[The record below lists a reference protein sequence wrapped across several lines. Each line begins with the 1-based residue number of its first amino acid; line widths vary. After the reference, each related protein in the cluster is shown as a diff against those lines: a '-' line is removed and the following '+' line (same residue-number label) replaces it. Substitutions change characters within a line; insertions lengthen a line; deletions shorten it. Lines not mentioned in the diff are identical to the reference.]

1 MQYYA
6 ICCHVLKEKSLL
18 EKLLKAVPKIQA
30 KNEGLVYILLYELL
44 MSPNQNIRGGEALKQ
59 QIISQIANS

>member
-1 MQYYA
+1 MPYYA

-18 EKLLKAVPKIQA
+18 EKLLKAVPNIQA

-44 MSPNQNIRGGEALKQ
+44 MGPNKNIRGGGALKQ
-59 QIISQIANS
+59 QIIFQIANS